1 VRPAALRGLALAA
14 LAALVACAKPVA
26 PRLPEGLD
34 FVYSTPAP
42 GELAAPDVSV
52 LQTAWREVLAGD
64 TKSAIKRY
72 EKLLRR
78 YPGSVATRT
87 GLAYA
92 RLRAGE
98 GGPAQA
104 AFLAVLEKR
113 PEHVPAL
120 VGMGSVAIRNGD
132 MDGAVALYKRAAAV
146 APDDSVV
153 RKRLASLKLQLTDRR
168 MSEAHV
174 ALERKDTEAAA
185 TAYGRAIEVAP
196 ELTGVRLALADLLAG
211 RGERPA
217 AIELLEA
224 DLSGER
230 QVLLQLGRLL
240 EEEKEYQRAL
250 DVYTRVLAHGPGDE
264 DARAGQRR
272 AREGVEAL
280 ALPFEYQSIPEATR
294 VSRADLAALIAVR
307 VPALRRAGAGEPRVA
322 VDISTSWARD
332 QIARVLALGLMDVYP
347 NHTFQPGAIVRR
359 VDLARA
365 AARTLDLLR
374 WPAGGAPTPADM
386 SRAHLDFDV
395 VERVLAAG
403 LMGLSAEGAFEPWR
417 PVSGRETIDLV
428 DAVARLTGS

>member
-1 VRPAALRGLALAA
+1 MRRGAARALVLAGLAA
-14 LAALVACAKPVA
+14 LAACAKPAA
-26 PRLPEGLD
+26 PRLPEGQD
-34 FVYSTPAP
+34 FVYTAPAP
-42 GELAAPDVSV
+42 GELPAADAAT
-52 LQTAWREVLAGD
+52 LQIAWREVLAGD
-64 TKSAIKRY
+64 TKSAVKRY

-78 YPGSVATRT
+78 HPGSPAART

-98 GGPAQA
+98 SGPAQA

-132 MDGAVALYKRAAAV
+132 MDGAVALYRRAAAV
-146 APDDSVV
+146 APDDPVV
-153 RKRLASLKLQLTDRR
+153 RKRMASLKLQLTDRR
-168 MSEAHV
+168 MSEAQA
-174 ALERKDTEAAA
+174 ALERKDEGAAA
-185 TAYGRAIEVAP
+185 TAYRRALEVAP
-196 ELTGVRLALADLLAG
+196 ELTGVRLALAELLAS
-211 RGERPA
+211 RDERPA

-240 EEEKEYQRAL
+240 EDEKEYQRAL

-280 ALPFEYQSIPEATR
+280 AMPAEYQAIPESTR
-294 VSRADLAALIAVR
+294 VSRADLAALMAVR

-322 VDISTSWARD
+322 VDISSSWARD

-365 AARTLDLLR
+365 AARALDLLR
-374 WPAGGAPTPADM
+374 WPPGAAPTPADM

-395 VERVLAAG
+395 VERVLGAG

-417 PVSGRETIDLV
+417 PVTGRETIDVV

>member
-1 VRPAALRGLALAA
+1 MRRLALRALALAGLAA
-14 LAALVACAKPVA
+14 LAACAKPVA
-26 PRLPEGLD
+26 PRLPEGQD
-34 FVYSTPAP
+34 FVYSAPVP
-42 GELAAPDVSV
+42 GELPASEVAT

-78 YPGSVATRT
+78 HPGSLATRT
-87 GLAYA
+87 GLGYA

-98 GGPAQA
+98 SAPAQA
-104 AFLAVLEKR
+104 AFLAVLDKR
-113 PEHVPAL
+113 PEDVPAL
-120 VGMGSVAIRNGD
+120 VGMGSVAIRTGD
-132 MDGAVALYKRAAAV
+132 QDGAVALYKRAAAV
-146 APDDSVV
+146 APDDPVV
-153 RKRLASLKLQLTDRR
+153 RKRLAALKLQVTDRR
-168 MSEAHV
+168 MSEAQA

-185 TAYGRAIEVAP
+185 AAYRRALEVAP
-196 ELTGVRLALADLLAG
+196 EITGVRLALADLLAG
-211 RGERPA
+211 REERAA
-217 AIELLEA
+217 AIEVLEA
-224 DLSGER
+224 DSSDER

-240 EEEKEYQRAL
+240 EDEKQYARAL
-250 DVYTRVLAHGPGDE
+250 DVYTRILAHGPGDE

-272 AREGVEAL
+272 AREGVEAQ
-280 ALPFEYQSIPEATR
+280 ALPQEYQAIPDATR

-322 VDISTSWARD
+322 VDISSSWARD

-365 AARTLDLLR
+365 AARTLDLLH

-403 LMGLSAEGAFEPWR
+403 LMGLSADGAFEPWR
-417 PVSGRETIDLV
+417 PVSGRESIDVV
-428 DAVARLTGS
+428 DAVARLSGS